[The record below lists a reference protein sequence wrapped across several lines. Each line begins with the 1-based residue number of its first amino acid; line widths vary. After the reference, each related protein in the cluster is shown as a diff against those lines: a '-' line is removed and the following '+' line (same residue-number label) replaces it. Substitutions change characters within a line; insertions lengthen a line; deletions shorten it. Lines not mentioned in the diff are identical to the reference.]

1 MVKVIKVLRVSLF
14 SFVLLSLALLIF
26 SFYVIPDE
34 IYAPDGQTS
43 IPGALYSISPT
54 FENASGE
61 KEKSGSSISV
71 KIELFN
77 AIPVKTSLLRVEKRR
92 YVVPSGRIFGLRLY
106 TKGVVIVSVDKVD
119 TAEGARCP
127 AKEAGLEK
135 GDVILFID
143 SLEITNHEQVSNL
156 IEKSGGKTLKI
167 VFERDNV
174 KYEANFI
181 PALSSAQNKYMGGLW
196 IRDSAAGIGTMTFY
210 ERSSG
215 SFGGLGHPICDAD
228 TGKALEISSGDIV
241 GAVINSCRKGR
252 SGQAGELCGS
262 FTGDTM
268 GSLSENSQVGV
279 YGRLYAPGSEAA
291 QLPVAVKSEVKQGKA
306 KIISTVDAN
315 GPCYYEIEIEQISLN
330 DKEHRNMVIRVT
342 DERLLEKTGGIVQG
356 MSGSPIIQ
364 NGMLVGAVT
373 HVFVNEPER
382 GYAVFAETMLEESEN
397 ASFKNQKLAS

>member
-1 MVKVIKVLRVSLF
+1 MVKAIKILRITAF
-14 SFVLLSLALLIF
+14 SFVLIALALLIF

-34 IYAPDGQTS
+34 IYAPDGYTS

-54 FENASGE
+54 FESASGE
-61 KEKSGSSISV
+61 MRKGDSAISV

-106 TKGVVIVSVDKVD
+106 TKGVVVVSVDKVD
-119 TAEGARCP
+119 TAEGSRCP

-143 SLEITNHEQVSNL
+143 SVEITDHTQVSQL
-156 IEKSGGKTLKI
+156 IEQSGGKTLRI
-167 VFERDNV
+167 IFERDNV
-174 KYEANFI
+174 NYETDFI

-210 ERSSG
+210 DRSSG
-215 SFGGLGHPICDAD
+215 NFGGLGHPICDAD
-228 TGKALEISSGDIV
+228 TGRALEISSGDIV
-241 GAVINSCRKGR
+241 GAVINSCRKGK

-268 GSLSENSQVGV
+268 GSLEENSQVGV
-279 YGRLYAPGSEAA
+279 YGKLYVPGSEAP

-306 KIISTVDAN
+306 KIISTVDDN

-330 DKEHRNMVIRVT
+330 DREHRNMVIRVT
-342 DERLLEKTGGIVQG
+342 DETLLEKTGGIVQG

-382 GYAVFAETMLEESEN
+382 GYAVFAETMLEESES
-397 ASFKNQKLAS
+397 AAHEKQQLAS

>member
-1 MVKVIKVLRVSLF
+1 MVKAMKIFRISAF
-14 SFVLLSLALLIF
+14 SFVLVSLVLLIF

-34 IYAPDGQTS
+34 IYAPDGNTS
-43 IPGALYSISPT
+43 IPGKLYSISPT
-54 FENASGE
+54 FENVSGE
-61 KEKSGSSISV
+61 KEVGYGTISV

-77 AIPVKTSLLRVEKRR
+77 AIPVKTSLLKIEKRR

-119 TAEGARCP
+119 TVEGARCP
-127 AKEAGLEK
+127 AAEAGLEK
-135 GDVILFID
+135 GDIILSID
-143 SLEITNHEQVSNL
+143 SVEIKDHTQVSQL
-156 IEKSGGKTLKI
+156 IEQSGGRTLKI
-167 VFERDNV
+167 IFERDNV
-174 KYEANFI
+174 NYEASFI
-181 PALSSAQNKYMGGLW
+181 PAFSSAQNKYMGGLW

-215 SFGGLGHPICDAD
+215 RFGGLGHPICDSD
-228 TGKALEISSGDIV
+228 TGKAIEISSGDIV
-241 GAVINSCRKGR
+241 DAVINSCRRGK

-268 GSLSENSQVGV
+268 GSLEENSQVGV
-279 YGRLYAPGSEAA
+279 YGKLYAPGNEAP
-291 QLPVAVKSEVKQGKA
+291 QIPVAVKSEIKQGRA
-306 KIISTVDAN
+306 KIISTVDDN

-330 DKEHRNMVIRVT
+330 DREHRNMVIRVT
-342 DERLLEKTGGIVQG
+342 DKALIEKTGGIVQG

-397 ASFKNQKLAS
+397 FANIKQQLAS